1 MSAAFFEE
9 TFPIAGQPRIQDAGL
24 IAALLQQAS
33 LVVPADELQKH
44 LATLGHS
51 GGYVLLGS
59 DMETMFTKFSS
70 VDARVEPA
78 PPAADGVV
86 ETSSEAEGPCVMNL
100 AELEAALKN
109 KGVNIMQSLPQ
120 RVKHVVLQN
129 FNSLLLNSV
138 PDVEVDLDQED
149 VVKIRDDQITHSL
162 PGIIKEALEK
172 DTGLYVTREGGGE
185 HLVLE
190 LALLPAEKQEEFRT
204 AWCAL
209 SEKKT
214 ARRCSRRGG

>member
-1 MSAAFFEE
+1 MSAAFFEGA
-9 TFPIAGQPRIQDAGL
+9 FRIAGQPRIQDAGL

-33 LVVPADELQKH
+33 LVVPADELQNH

-51 GGYVLLGS
+51 GDYVLLGS
-59 DMETMFTKFSS
+59 DMEALITKFPPA
-70 VDARVEPA
+70 DAREEPA
-78 PPAADGVV
+78 PQTAVEVVAA
-86 ETSSEAEGPCVMNL
+86 SSEAEVPCVMNL

-109 KGVNIMQSLPQ
+109 KGVNIMQSLPL

-138 PDVEVDLDQED
+138 PDVEVKLDQED
-149 VVKIRDDQITHSL
+149 IVKIRDDQITHTL

-172 DTGLYVTREGGGE
+172 DTGLYVTTEGGSE

-190 LALLPAEKQEEFRT
+190 LTLLPVENR
-204 AWCAL
+204 
-209 SEKKT
+209 
-214 ARRCSRRGG
+214 